1 MTSIM
6 ERATSEA
13 AGLILATSMI
23 AGVVGGTIA
32 GETSIGFLAGLA
44 VGIVMAALFWFRD
57 RRQPSGDLSPRPDGP
72 ADDVH

>member
-1 MTSIM
+1 M
-6 ERATSEA
+6 ERATGEA

-44 VGIVMAALFWFRD
+44 VGIVMTVLFWFSD
-57 RRQPSGDLSPRPDGP
+57 RRKPSGDLPPRPDDA